1 MTDVQDRVDRA
12 KIQLLMHNPF
22 LGIIIIG
29 LTWKESRR
37 VPTLGVTHN
46 KLYWNPDFVETI
58 SDDVL
63 MAALAHETM
72 HVVYQHVLEWRQ
84 FSGKLEPYWTEA
96 QEYVVN
102 DSVKNMFGLTLGE
115 GWFYSDEYK
124 NMFTEEVY
132 AKLLRDDPSE
142 NRKQDQKMVVVMSGD
157 GEGEGEGEGE
167 GSGGEGD
174 EDGQGQTQ
182 GTSKGKMVDTHV
194 IESGEPISAEEEQ
207 EISDKIKMN
216 VSQASSAAKA
226 EGKMPAGLERIIG
239 DLLNP
244 QMPWRHLLA
253 EFVMGFARDDFT
265 MRRPN
270 RNYLY
275 RGMVMPSL
283 RSEALEIAVAIDTSG
298 SIQMSELTTFWSEI
312 MGIMDVFPS
321 YKIHLMGC
329 DASVHSYQV
338 ADQTS
343 DVDIEELMTGGGGT
357 AFSPVLDKLE
367 EEGVQP
373 QALVYLTDGYGSFN
387 FPEPEYP
394 ILWILTPQHIDE
406 ESVPFGKVCVLDA
419 DLMAAA

>member
-1 MTDVQDRVDRA
+1 MTDIQDRIDRA
-12 KIQLLMHNPF
+12 KVQLLMHHPF
-22 LGIIIIG
+22 LGVIILG
-29 LTWKESRR
+29 LQWIESKR
-37 VPTLGVTHN
+37 VPTMGVTHS

-58 SDDVL
+58 DDEVL
-63 MAALAHETM
+63 KGVLAHEVM
-72 HVVYQHVLEWRQ
+72 HIVFQHVLEWRQ
-84 FSGKLEPYWTEA
+84 FSGKVEPYWTEA

-102 DSVKNMFGLTLGE
+102 DAVKNMFNLPLPE
-115 GWFYSDEYK
+115 GVFYDDKFK
-124 NMFTEEVY
+124 NMYTEEVY
-132 AKLLRDDPSE
+132 AILLKDDPKGE
-142 NRKQDQKMVVVMSGD
+142 RKQDQRMVMVISGD
-157 GEGEGEGEGE
+157 GEGEGGGD
-167 GSGGEGD
+167 GGEGD
-174 EDGQGQTQ
+174 EDGQGQPQ
-182 GTSKGKMVDTHV
+182 KSAKGKMVDTHV
-194 IESGEPISAEEEQ
+194 IEDGEPISAEEAQ
-207 EISDKIKMN
+207 DISDKIKMT
-216 VSQASSAAKA
+216 VSQAGSAAKA

-343 DVDIEELMTGGGGT
+343 DVDIAELMTGGGGT
-357 AFSPVLDKLE
+357 AFSPCFEKME
-367 EEGVQP
+367 EEGIQP
-373 QALVYLTDGYGSFN
+373 QAMVYLTDGYGSFS

-394 ILWILTPQHIDE
+394 VLWIMTPNHTDE
-406 ESVPFGKVCVLDA
+406 DNVPFGKVCVLDA

>member
-1 MTDVQDRVDRA
+1 M
-12 KIQLLMHNPF
+12 F
-22 LGIIIIG
+22 G
-29 LTWKESRR
+29 L
-37 VPTLGVTHN
+37 
-46 KLYWNPDFVETI
+46 
-58 SDDVL
+58 DVL